1 MQERFYTG
9 DTLPPMISIAHRA
22 QKVKGY
28 SEKDVGSLRSP
39 HRLYRTSVRRMPD
52 ASASPHPL
60 KYSQILSGLEVD
72 KVCGTRIILSI
83 SKTTTCN
90 KGEASCNTI

>member
-22 QKVKGY
+22 QKVKGRI
-28 SEKDVGSLRSP
+28 EKKNVGSLRSP
-39 HRLYRTSVRRMPD
+39 HRLYRTSVRRMPS

-72 KVCGTRIILSI
+72 KYLTMCYTMTIDMNTRY
-83 SKTTTCN
+83 
-90 KGEASCNTI
+90 

>member
-1 MQERFYTG
+1 MQERFYRG
-9 DTLPPMISIAHRA
+9 DTLPPMISIAQRG

-28 SEKDVGSLRSP
+28 REKDVGSLRSP
-39 HRLYRTSVRRMPD
+39 QRLYRTSVGRMPD

-72 KVCGTRIILSI
+72 KYLTMCYTM
-83 SKTTTCN
+83 
-90 KGEASCNTI
+90 TIDMNRRY

>member
-28 SEKDVGSLRSP
+28 SEKNVSSLRSP

-72 KVCGTRIILSI
+72 KYLTMCYTMTIDMNTRY
-83 SKTTTCN
+83 
-90 KGEASCNTI
+90 

>member
-39 HRLYRTSVRRMPD
+39 HRLYRTSVRRMPG

-72 KVCGTRIILSI
+72 KYLTMCYTMTIDMNTRY
-83 SKTTTCN
+83 
-90 KGEASCNTI
+90 